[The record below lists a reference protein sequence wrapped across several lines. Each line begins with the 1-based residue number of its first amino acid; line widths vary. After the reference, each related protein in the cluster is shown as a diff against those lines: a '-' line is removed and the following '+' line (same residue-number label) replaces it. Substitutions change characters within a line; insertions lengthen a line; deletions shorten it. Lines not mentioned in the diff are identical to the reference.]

1 MKAPRDGR
9 PVLSYS
15 LRPLLHIAT
24 IFLVLFLFGGF
35 YYGYIWSDPFPL
47 LIFLALW
54 TPGVYYLW
62 TRPLRR
68 IRFYEDHFEVSGWK
82 THLKAEYAQVEDL
95 SQVRRVI
102 GDFRSNGTLWF
113 SVRGNPNVFTMPNRT
128 FGKPKV
134 ELYSWLLKKNPEAST
149 ST

>member
-1 MKAPRDGR
+1 M
-9 PVLSYS
+9 
-15 LRPLLHIAT
+15 
-24 IFLVLFLFGGF
+24 
-35 YYGYIWSDPFPL
+35 
-47 LIFLALW
+47 
-54 TPGVYYLW
+54 
-62 TRPLRR
+62 
-68 IRFYEDHFEVSGWK
+68 
-82 THLKAEYAQVEDL
+82 KAEYAQVEDL